1 MNYIKTTLLPQLSN
15 SICLVERWL
24 GPSTAELTYTIYTSN
39 FSDRPLKN
47 NLINNKDR
55 YCADVISR
63 ISFLNLD
70 EDPNDKI
77 RMAAYE
83 NLPLN
88 DVNRA
93 CIRRMLADASLPDSE
108 NRLLLGADM
117 QFLKRPDD
125 LLEKIQQ
132 SKVVYMTDHLS
143 FHGVLYRVAADK
155 GPQCK
160 GLHGDLF
167 YLGAGIRVREE
178 DVSKALKFY
187 VDLPHDPPRI
197 TPPCPYCDKVSNGL
211 HGIDQFAW
219 AMVLGKASNGQC
231 VSLDRKKYHHNIGPI
246 TSSELEVI
254 HDKDTSRCQ
263 RFVCEG

>member
-1 MNYIKTTLLPQLSN
+1 M
-15 SICLVERWL
+15 
-24 GPSTAELTYTIYTSN
+24 IYTSSL
-39 FSDRPLKN
+39 SDRPLKN
-47 NLINNKDR
+47 MINDKDR
-55 YCADVISR
+55 FCRGGACLMPR
-63 ISFLNLD
+63 ISFVNLD
-70 EDPNDKI
+70 KDPNDKI

-83 NLPLN
+83 NLPLD

-93 CIRRMLADASLPDSE
+93 SIRRMLADASLPDSE